1 MCGMEEKSEL
11 GYENDFRAS
20 LMMQLGCSGWLMTV
34 LVFKSHTPENP
45 WVSGKLVTLDVADIE
60 N

>member
-1 MCGMEEKSEL
+1 MEEKSEL
-11 GYENDFRAS
+11 RYENDFRAS
-20 LMMQLGCSGWLMTV
+20 LTMQLGCSGWLMTV
-34 LVFKSHTPENP
+34 LVFNSHTPENP